1 MDLSKFKTSDW
12 LKVGGGA
19 VMLIAGFLTWWQPSC
34 PSGSG
39 PECDAAIDSLGL
51 DVTAFDL
58 TFTGLFPWLFI
69 VAIAVLTVLTVT
81 GTFKPSASLP
91 VPLILVGVSALSFLL
106 VLIRFFADP
115 FDSALGIG
123 GDTEAAGRVVE
134 LQARHAEVGEHARE
148 ALTLGR
154 AALDR
159 FGIGPAGGG
168 EAVAEACQ
176 AGGGQRPRARIAIDA
191 DHVRAGIEHGLGMTA
206 EAEGAVEHARAGRQ
220 AQVLQHLG
228 QQHRVVQP
236 AGFLRALVRGI
247 RHRRRPPCDGRCLR
261 RPRVGRRRGRGWQRR
276 RCRGGG

>member
-123 GDTEAAGRVVE
+123 GDTER
-134 LQARHAEVGEHARE
+134 
-148 ALTLGR
+148 
-154 AALDR
+154 
-159 FGIGPAGGG
+159 GIGLYLALLATAAVTAGCVMGFKESGGDLSDLKDINKMKGQFGGASNAGGTPPPPPGMTPPPPPPGMSPPPPPPAG
-168 EAVAEACQ
+168 
-176 AGGGQRPRARIAIDA
+176 
-191 DHVRAGIEHGLGMTA
+191 
-206 EAEGAVEHARAGRQ
+206 
-220 AQVLQHLG
+220 
-228 QQHRVVQP
+228 
-236 AGFLRALVRGI
+236 
-247 RHRRRPPCDGRCLR
+247 
-261 RPRVGRRRGRGWQRR
+261 
-276 RCRGGG
+276 